1 VKLAA
6 YYALLGLATWLLIRF
21 VPSIPQLL
29 ARFREVSL
37 LETVASRNRL
47 VEEATAAAGT
57 LSQGQWALVTFLS
70 MLTALVLVLP
80 VSWVYMLTK
89 RRSGYDQS
97 VVQTV
102 IILPMTVAATVIL
115 VQKQLGLAFTLA
127 AIVAAVRF
135 RNTSKTRRMRSTSS
149 SRSRSASLRASSRH
163 GRGGDVRDVQH
174 RRARPVAAE
183 RGHIYADQRGRVPAL
198 APAEGLLGPRR
209 RASAA
214 LAVGDPDLLAA
225 LAPHELEEVA
235 DRAARLQAYVMAR
248 AGDKKEERFNGM
260 LLVHTTQPEAAQRV
274 IEELLQVQARR
285 WRLAEIVPAEQG
297 RSSLEYLIRLRDE
310 FLPATLLDALKGRG
324 TLHRRRGV
332 PFAAR
337 TEETQGR
344 VRSPSWRLAAL
355 ATLGIGLHGCG
366 HARPASAAAGTA
378 PPAPPAEIDVS
389 LFLIGDAARRPRR
402 PTRSRCSWRSAPRR
416 PPRRTPSSCS
426 WATTSIRTACPT
438 RRPRR
443 DVPPSACSPSS
454 CAFSRRAAPVASS
467 SREP

>member
-1 VKLAA
+1 MRSSPYLRLVA
-6 YYALLGLATWLLIRF
+6 YYALLGLAVWLLVRF

-29 ARFREVSL
+29 ERFREVSL
-37 LETVASRNRL
+37 LQTVASRNRL

-70 MLTALVLVLP
+70 MLTALLLVLP

-89 RRSGYDQS
+89 QRSGYDQS

-115 VQKQLGLAFTLA
+115 VQNSLALAFTLA

-135 RNTSKTRRMRSTSS
+135 RNTLKDTKD
-149 SRSRSASLRASSRH
+149 AVYIFLALAV
-163 GRGGDVRDVQH
+163 G
-174 RRARPVAAE
+174 VAAGVFAPTVAAVMSIMFNIVVLALWE
-183 RGHIYADQRGRVPAL
+183 LNLGNIYADQRGGRTPAL
-198 APAEGLLGPRR
+198 PPAEALLGPRR

-248 AGDKKEERFNGM
+248 SGDKKQDRFNGV

-274 IEELLQVQARR
+274 IEELLQLQSRR

-297 RSSLEYLIRLRDE
+297 RSTLEYLLRLRDE

-324 TLHRRRGV
+324 T
-332 PFAAR
+332 
-337 TEETQGR
+337 
-344 VRSPSWRLAAL
+344 
-355 ATLGIGLHGCG
+355 
-366 HARPASAAAGTA
+366 
-378 PPAPPAEIDVS
+378 PPI
-389 LFLIGDAARRPRR
+389 DAAEY
-402 PTRSRCSWRSAPRR
+402 RSLRGLKKHKG
-416 PPRRTPSSCS
+416 
-426 WATTSIRTACPT
+426 
-438 RRPRR
+438 
-443 DVPPSACSPSS
+443 
-454 CAFSRRAAPVASS
+454 
-467 SREP
+467 E